1 MLRVFQRICRSV
13 AWRTRR
19 VRRFFWHQEEVAFW
33 GGDASDAP
41 WYPDLDKLA
50 EIAGLVGFDARKATA
65 DDLDL
70 LRDYHVRAGRPLG
83 FRRIRKMRE
92 RWNAGDDCYIATDR
106 MGDVAAYIWAGYSD
120 HYIEAV
126 RQVLPVGPTEM
137 VLYDV
142 DTRLDKRGS
151 MGFLACSCAA
161 LADGIQRGRSR
172 VTSWSTPQLFEE
184 FRRVHWFSG
193 LGTLRLI
200 RVDRYRRLLG
210 ILSRRSLDVCEDGAG
225 ESWTPGDS

>member
-1 MLRVFQRICRSV
+1 MLRLLQRIRTSV
-13 AWRTRR
+13 AWRTHR
-19 VRRFFWHQEEVAFW
+19 VRRFIWHTEEVAFW
-33 GGDASDAP
+33 GGDANDAP
-41 WYPDLDKLA
+41 WYPDLEKLD
-50 EIAGLVGFDARKATA
+50 EIARSVGFDAKKATA

-70 LRDYHVRAGRPLG
+70 LRDYHDRVGRRLG
-83 FRRIRKMRE
+83 PRRIRKMRE
-92 RWNAGDDCYIATDR
+92 RWAAGDDCYVATDR

-126 RQVLPVGPTEM
+126 REVLPVGPTEM

-142 DTRLDKRGS
+142 DTRRDKRGS

-161 LADGIQRGRSR
+161 LAEGIRRGRSR

-193 LGTLRLI
+193 LGTLRLL
-200 RVDRYRRLLG
+200 RVDRCRRLFG
-210 ILSRRSLDVCEDGAG
+210 MLSRHSLEISEEATG
-225 ESWTPGDS
+225 EQSEPGDP